1 MKLPE
6 SLHRRLVALAPA
18 GAALL
23 LSACAATEQ
32 LVFKPPEVPIYK
44 RELFQQA
51 APYWR
56 AYGAEGVL
64 ICEGARQALMSQ
76 GYVVVGHNT
85 LSLSARKFFRPEPGV
100 GVELAM
106 QVTCV
111 DKAGDRPTGVAYVAA
126 WQDHFVTRK
135 NANAASL
142 GVNAVGSISLPLT
155 AAEDALVKVG
165 VDMVAD
171 PQFYE
176 RFHAL
181 LGSMLQ
187 SNVVVPPRK

>member
-1 MKLPE
+1 M
-6 SLHRRLVALAPA
+6 LA
-18 GAALL
+18 AACAAAL

-32 LVFKPPEVPIYK
+32 LVSRTPEVPIYQ
-44 RELFQQA
+44 RELFQPA

-56 AYGAEGVL
+56 AYPADGVQ

-76 GYVVVGHNT
+76 GYVVLGHSA
-85 LSLSARKFFRPEPGV
+85 LSMSARKFFRPEHGV
-100 GVELAM
+100 GVELAV

-111 DKAGDRPTGVAYVAA
+111 DKAGGNSAGVAYVTA

-142 GVNAVGSISLPLT
+142 GVNAVGSISVPLT
-155 AAEDALVKVG
+155 AAEDTLVKVG
-165 VDMVAD
+165 VDMVSDA
-171 PQFYE
+171 QFYD

-181 LGSMLQ
+181 VGTMLQ
-187 SNVVVPPRK
+187 GGVVVAPRK